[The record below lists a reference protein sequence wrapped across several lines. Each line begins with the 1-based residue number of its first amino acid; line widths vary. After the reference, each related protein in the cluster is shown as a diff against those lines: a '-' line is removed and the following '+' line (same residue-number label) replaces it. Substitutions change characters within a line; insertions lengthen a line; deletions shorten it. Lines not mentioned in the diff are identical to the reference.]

1 MVVKAVEFSVGRTGT
16 ITPVASL
23 EPVACGGV
31 TISSATLHN
40 FEEVERLGLKVG
52 DTVLIERAGE
62 VIPHVMKVIT
72 AKRTGK
78 EKPIRPPTACPVC
91 GGKVFREEGLV
102 ASECVNPSGPAQIK
116 RG

>member
-31 TISSATLHN
+31 TISSASLHN
-40 FEEVERLGLKVG
+40 FEEIERLGLKIG

-72 AKRTGK
+72 TKRTGN
-78 EKPIRPPTACPVC
+78 EKSIHPPVSCPVC
-91 GGKVFREEGLV
+91 GEKDAREEGLGSIRC
-102 ASECVNPSGPAQIK
+102 A
-116 RG
+116 